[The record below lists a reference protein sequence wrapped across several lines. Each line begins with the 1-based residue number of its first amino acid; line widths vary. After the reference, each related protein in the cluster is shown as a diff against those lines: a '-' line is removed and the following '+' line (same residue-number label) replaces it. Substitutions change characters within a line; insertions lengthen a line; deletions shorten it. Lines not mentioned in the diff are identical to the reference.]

1 MNICVVDP
9 EEAASCLDQG
19 KPAQE
24 NVLLRGHQ
32 RSRTPAAPVE
42 EPNQTSSWRIGDRNR
57 VMRAWSALAIAANL
71 VAAPLHAQFVYV
83 ANFNS
88 NNVSG
93 YTIDPSTGALTA
105 IVGSPFPAGVPPHSV
120 AVDPSGKFA
129 YVANEG
135 GNVSGY
141 TIDPRTGAL
150 TAIAGSPFPAGSDPF
165 SVVVESLEDQGL
177 L

>member
-1 MNICVVDP
+1 
-9 EEAASCLDQG
+9 
-19 KPAQE
+19 
-24 NVLLRGHQ
+24 
-32 RSRTPAAPVE
+32 
-42 EPNQTSSWRIGDRNR
+42 
-57 VMRAWSALAIAANL
+57 
-71 VAAPLHAQFVYV
+71 V

-93 YTIDPSTGALTA
+93 YTIDPSTWELTA
-105 IVGSPFPAGVPPHSV
+105 IVGSPFPAGVSPHSV

-141 TIDPRTGAL
+141 TIDPSTGAL